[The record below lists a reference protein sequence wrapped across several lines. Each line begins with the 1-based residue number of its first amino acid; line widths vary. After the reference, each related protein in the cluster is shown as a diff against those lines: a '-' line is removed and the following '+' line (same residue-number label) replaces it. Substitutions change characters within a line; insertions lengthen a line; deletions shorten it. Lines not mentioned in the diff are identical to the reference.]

1 MQIGLHVSISGSIAN
16 AVTNAVEREC
26 SAFQIF
32 TGNPRGWYSKDLTNE
47 LINIL
52 KSKRDEVVFRMKLTG
67 KDEFD
72 VLSKRVE
79 NLETKVNQLKN
90 QKNKKTRRVKKS

>member
-47 LINIL
+47 DKAYERIESAVYRKILMSMILIGLLQLHICHICQIFPLQIL
-52 KSKRDEVVFRMKLTG
+52 PAMKN
-67 KDEFD
+67 
-72 VLSKRVE
+72 LSK
-79 NLETKVNQLKN
+79 L
-90 QKNKKTRRVKKS
+90 

>member
-32 TGNPRGWYSKDLTNE
+32 TGNPRGWYSKDLT
-47 LINIL
+47 
-52 KSKRDEVVFRMKLTG
+52 
-67 KDEFD
+67 KDD
-72 VLSKRVE
+72 VSDYKKNLS
-79 NLETKVNQLKN
+79 
-90 QKNKKTRRVKKS
+90 

>member
-32 TGNPRGWYSKDLTNE
+32 TGNPRGWYSKDLTDE
-47 LINIL
+47 DVSDYKKNIRECDIYMF
-52 KSKRDEVVFRMKLTG
+52 SKVAHMKYLPN
-67 KDEFD
+67 
-72 VLSKRVE
+72 LSKPDIP
-79 NLETKVNQLKN
+79 
-90 QKNKKTRRVKKS
+90 SY

>member
-32 TGNPRGWYSKDLTNE
+32 TGNPSDIVSDIE
-47 LINIL
+47 
-52 KSKRDEVVFRMKLTG
+52 SFRDVGLDTMIFRMERPSLAGTLDLIEWFG
-67 KDEFD
+67 SEIRP
-72 VLSKRVE
+72 L
-79 NLETKVNQLKN
+79 L
-90 QKNKKTRRVKKS
+90 

>member
-32 TGNPRGWYSKDLTNE
+32 TGNPRGWYSKDLTSE
-47 LINIL
+47 
-52 KSKRDEVVFRMKLTG
+52 
-67 KDEFD
+67 D
-72 VLSKRVE
+72 VSDYKE
-79 NLETKVNQLKN
+79 NLSESDIDRFATVAHTVSYTHLTLPTN
-90 QKNKKTRRVKKS
+90 REV

>member
-1 MQIGLHVSISGSIAN
+1 MQIGLHVSISGSVAN

-47 LINIL
+47 
-52 KSKRDEVVFRMKLTG
+52 
-67 KDEFD
+67 D
-72 VLSKRVE
+72 VSNYKKNLSECDIDRFC
-79 NLETKVNQLKN
+79 NGSTHAISPQSFYPRYSWL
-90 QKNKKTRRVKKS
+90 

>member
-1 MQIGLHVSISGSIAN
+1 MQIGLHVSISGSVAN

-47 LINIL
+47 DVSDYKKNLSESDIDRFATVAV
-52 KSKRDEVVFRMKLTG
+52 SYTHLTLPTIYS
-67 KDEFD
+67 
-72 VLSKRVE
+72 V
-79 NLETKVNQLKN
+79 
-90 QKNKKTRRVKKS
+90 